1 MVSSPTSPAM
11 KIGDFM
17 DDDDVHDDATDLK
30 DVILDDDDV
39 PETKKERILRDDK
52 DLDHDLDS
60 KSSIDS
66 IYSGVGDIEIS
77 SIALDSRRIFA
88 EEFTKLKNIPL
99 EGRTLAVI
107 HDAVDRFRSLLLQSA
122 YNAIITECMLS
133 LLDARWMLP
142 CLDEYPAYGIPLE
155 DDCNKFA
162 PYIMRQKLRIF
173 PEFITSFVKREL
185 VPKEIVPF
193 YVESEE
199 DHRHL
204 NSLIEAVRT
213 SMNNLMSVALESTYE
228 LGMPFRGVLGID
240 RSAARRVNESSHP
253 IILPTAVFA
262 RTLLI
267 HTDACGGETDK
278 AGPFPCF
285 DIYKQGQHDSRPSAG
300 SAIAEE
306 SFDLPSQSSSQGLK
320 APTRHRCGL
329 SSNRGQTK
337 SLRVQL
343 VDTHSLAEGVV
354 LVGPTV
360 MRELNVTE
368 GSVAILQQIPPA
380 MPRCIPRRSSRF
392 R

>member
-228 LGMPFRGVLGID
+228 LGDISQGEEE
-240 RSAARRVNESSHP
+240 SAIYAQLSV
-253 IILPTAVFA
+253 
-262 RTLLI
+262 I